1 VETKALEGKVVLI
14 TGGARG
20 QGRAHAVVSAREGAD
35 IVVTD
40 IAAQID
46 TAPYELAS
54 SADLEETV
62 AQVESLGQRALG
74 IQADVRSQAQMDAA
88 VRQALDKFG
97 RIDVL
102 IANAGTWS
110 IAPFWELT
118 DQEWDD
124 TVDVCLTGVWK
135 SAKAVTPHMI
145 ERESG
150 SIIIISSINGHRP
163 NANYAHYIAAKF
175 GVVGLMQSIAL
186 ELAPYGIRCNAIHPG
201 CVDTPIVRHQAA
213 YDLFA
218 GGSGGTPDL
227 FLEAGY
233 RASALRGRTWL
244 DPEEI
249 AKTALYLN
257 SDLAVNVTGQS
268 LSVDSGGGLLP
279 RYNHDPIYA

>member
-1 VETKALEGKVVLI
+1 METKMLEGKVVMI

-40 IAAQID
+40 IADQIE
-46 TAPYELAS
+46 TAPYDLAS
-54 SADLEETV
+54 SADLKETV
-62 AQVESLGQRALG
+62 AQVEALG
-74 IQADVRSQAQMDAA
+74 RRAQGIEADVRSQDQMDAA
-88 VRQALDKFG
+88 VQQALDHFG
-97 RIDVL
+97 KIDVL

-118 DQEWDD
+118 DQQWDD
-124 TVDVCLTGVWK
+124 TVDVCLSGVWK

-145 ERESG
+145 ERQAG
-150 SIIIISSINGHRP
+150 SIIIISSINGIRP

-175 GVVGLMQSIAL
+175 GVVGLMQAIAL
-186 ELAPYGIRCNAIHPG
+186 ELAPHGIRCNAIHPG

-218 GGSGGTPDL
+218 GHPGGTPDL

-233 RASALRGRTWL
+233 RTSALKGRTWL
-244 DPEEI
+244 HPDEI

-257 SDLAVNVTGQS
+257 SDLAANVTGQS
-268 LSVDSGGGLLP
+268 ISVDSGGGLLP
-279 RYNHDPIYA
+279 RFNHNPIRD